1 MLLWKILVLAFIA
14 SETLEK
20 PRDSNKSGC
29 ISNSHIWN
37 VEKRQKMDMLR
48 FDISSYKA
56 FRGTWDIQHTTNE
69 FQDAIFGM
77 LVLLRY
83 MSADIISDTERRA
96 RIKFIGWLLAPQPTS
111 NYHRIHRPS
120 NIEVFL
126 GVIFQKNTYT
136 KVQPLGI
143 CAVWV
148 LFESNRCTWKT
159 FCVSSFAC

>member
-83 MSADIISDTERRA
+83 MSAVYYFWYRKTRTYPVYWTIASSTADFKLSQNT
-96 RIKFIGWLLAPQPTS
+96 QTQQ
-111 NYHRIHRPS
+111 HRSIFVCYFSEKYIYKSPASR
-120 NIEVFL
+120 NLRCL
-126 GVIFQKNTYT
+126 G
-136 KVQPLGI
+136 
-143 CAVWV
+143 
-148 LFESNRCTWKT
+148 T
-159 FCVSSFAC
+159 FWR